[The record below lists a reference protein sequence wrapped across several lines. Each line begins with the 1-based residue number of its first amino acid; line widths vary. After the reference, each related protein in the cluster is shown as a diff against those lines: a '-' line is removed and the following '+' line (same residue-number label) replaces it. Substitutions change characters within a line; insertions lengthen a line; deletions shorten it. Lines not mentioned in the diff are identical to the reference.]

1 MKTLVV
7 IGSRLAI
14 ICTAAALVLA
24 LVNAVTAPV
33 IVENKRIALEQG
45 LLSIAEQA
53 PQGNLSVGPAVDASL
68 LSGHDDIENVY
79 QLLDTDGELAAF
91 VVQLVGT
98 GYGGDMMLLAGYE
111 LDGTL
116 FAAKLMSNQETPG
129 LGKKAEDPEYMH
141 KFIGFGGTT
150 PIPTSKTQLDAADA
164 DAITGATITFMG
176 VSNALAAGSAFV
188 ASLDGTVW

>member
-24 LVNAVTAPV
+24 LINAITAPV
-33 IVENKRIALEQG
+33 IEENKRIALERG
-45 LLSIAEQA
+45 LLAIAEQA
-53 PQGNLSVGPAVDASL
+53 PQRGITVGLPLDPGRTADR
-68 LSGHDDIENVY
+68 DDISNAY
-79 QLLDTDGELAAF
+79 QLLDADGELAAF

-116 FAAKLMSNQETPG
+116 FAATLMENQETPG
-129 LGKKAEDPEYMH
+129 LGKKAEDPAYME
-141 KFIGFGGTT
+141 KFIGFGGQT
-150 PIPTSKTQLDAADA
+150 PIPTSKTELDPADA
-164 DAITGATITFMG
+164 DAITGATITFLG
-176 VSNALAAGSAFV
+176 VSNALLSGSEFV
-188 ASLDGTVW
+188 ASLGGTVW